1 MKFERRRTLE
11 AGVFIGAM
19 VLIIIYNL
27 VLGFRQSSLFLIHA
41 IFSTTILF
49 LFTRPNGL
57 TFEYLWPNT
66 GALDATSGPIVA
78 SISML
83 TALLFLIH
91 YFNLEKMAP
100 RLSVFLKAC
109 GALPLLVVVLLHLL
123 PHQVI
128 ASSLAKILAVEV
140 LIWMGVTLWAIQK
153 RMDGAMEYA
162 ANWGL
167 VIICGVVYASWL
179 QGYSSNFYAAGY
191 LIKLSA
197 IVQAAGL
204 SYSARRRI
212 QRSQELS
219 LETRQAIETV
229 RKIQQVNQLNDLLH
243 SLGHELANPIGV
255 VQLAHEEIQT
265 RLRKVHR
272 LNQAIHGQ
280 ATDNEDVSRLY
291 KEIDTLYGLQEASQ
305 QAAHRLGA
313 LRAVLDTQLKLHEN
327 KSLSLCINQIIND
340 AVIIA
345 ASHTQ
350 NVALTTS
357 LAQNLPIIAGYQSHL
372 THIVIYLLKDAA
384 NRIDCTLATTAGESS
399 EHFIRIETTAATHQ
413 GARGIEIH
421 IRDSSDQTP
430 GFAQGEASSPSNQWT
445 DDALL
450 LELNEVLSKF
460 ILDSH
465 GGSYRSFQ
473 NENIGQTHQIVFLP
487 FDGGSTTT
495 YLPRF

>member
-1 MKFERRRTLE
+1 
-11 AGVFIGAM
+11 
-19 VLIIIYNL
+19 
-27 VLGFRQSSLFLIHA
+27 
-41 IFSTTILF
+41 
-49 LFTRPNGL
+49 
-57 TFEYLWPNT
+57 
-66 GALDATSGPIVA
+66 
-78 SISML
+78 
-83 TALLFLIH
+83 
-91 YFNLEKMAP
+91 MAP

-128 ASSLAKILAVEV
+128 ASSLAKVLAVEV

-219 LETRQAIETV
+219 LETKQAIETV

-305 QAAHRLGA
+305 QAAHRLGT

-327 KSLSLCINQIIND
+327 KSP
-340 AVIIA
+340 V
-345 ASHTQ
+345 
-350 NVALTTS
+350 
-357 LAQNLPIIAGYQSHL
+357 NLHQSN
-372 THIVIYLLKDAA
+372 YK
-384 NRIDCTLATTAGESS
+384 
-399 EHFIRIETTAATHQ
+399 
-413 GARGIEIH
+413 
-421 IRDSSDQTP
+421 
-430 GFAQGEASSPSNQWT
+430 
-445 DDALL
+445 
-450 LELNEVLSKF
+450 
-460 ILDSH
+460 
-465 GGSYRSFQ
+465 
-473 NENIGQTHQIVFLP
+473 
-487 FDGGSTTT
+487 
-495 YLPRF
+495 